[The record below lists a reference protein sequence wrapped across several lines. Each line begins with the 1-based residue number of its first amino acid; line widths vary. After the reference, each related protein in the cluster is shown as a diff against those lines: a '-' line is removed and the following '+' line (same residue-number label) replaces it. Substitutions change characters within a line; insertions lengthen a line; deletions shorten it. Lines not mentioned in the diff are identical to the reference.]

1 MVPTQNSS
9 ASAEIPVAD
18 QSSLSLAVHLV
29 LEVTRGRTR
38 FRRRPVN
45 HPRFLIGAGST
56 CDLRLGG
63 EGIPALH
70 SIITVNGR
78 DIHLE
83 AISAEPALLV
93 NGRRIQQTALSN
105 GDLIVIGDV
114 ELLAR
119 LEAGHT
125 PAGAQSA
132 APASPQQAENDRP
145 LSELTAA
152 ELVELIEQ
160 EERQIDDAERR
171 QHIGRLA
178 LVEAVLA
185 RARRQAQAAPAEVGI
200 RAPVPAPHFLSK
212 RPQILAAQTRPAPLG
227 ERDPALQQ
235 DLEELAGQ
243 LASLSSEI
251 QGSSARAAERES
263 QYASAADLL
272 METQQKLVSH
282 LEVLLDQVHGIK
294 SQEPSAAKPRAIA

>member
-1 MVPTQNSS
+1 MVPTQSRS
-9 ASAEIPVAD
+9 APAENPVAD
-18 QSSLSLAVHLV
+18 QLSLSLPVHLV

-70 SIITVNGR
+70 SIITVSGR

-83 AISAEPALLV
+83 AISAEPALVV
-93 NGRRIQQTALSN
+93 NGRQIQQTALSD

-125 PAGAQSA
+125 PGEAQAAAASA
-132 APASPQQAENDRP
+132 PHAEIDRP
-145 LSELTAA
+145 LSELTAS

-160 EERQIDDAERR
+160 EERQIEDAERR

-178 LVEAVLA
+178 LVEAVLT

-272 METQQKLVSH
+272 METQQKLVSQ

-294 SQEPSAAKPRAIA
+294 SQEPSAPKPRAIA

>member
-1 MVPTQNSS
+1 
-9 ASAEIPVAD
+9 
-18 QSSLSLAVHLV
+18 
-29 LEVTRGRTR
+29 
-38 FRRRPVN
+38 
-45 HPRFLIGAGST
+45 
-56 CDLRLGG
+56 LGG

-70 SIITVNGR
+70 SIITVSGR

-83 AISAEPALLV
+83 AISAEPALVV
-93 NGRRIQQTALSN
+93 NGRQIQQTALSD

-119 LEAGHT
+119 LEARHT
-125 PAGAQSA
+125 PGEAQAASA
-132 APASPQQAENDRP
+132 SAPQAEVDRP

-160 EERQIDDAERR
+160 EERQIEDAERR

-185 RARRQAQAAPAEVGI
+185 RARRQAQAAPTEAGI

-272 METQQKLVSH
+272 METQQKLVSQ

-294 SQEPSAAKPRAIA
+294 SQEPSAPKPRAIA